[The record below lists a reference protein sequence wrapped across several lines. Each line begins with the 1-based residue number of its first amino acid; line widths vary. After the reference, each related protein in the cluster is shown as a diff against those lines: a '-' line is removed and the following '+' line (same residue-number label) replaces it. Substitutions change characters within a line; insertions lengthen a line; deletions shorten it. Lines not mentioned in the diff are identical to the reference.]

1 MQLRKF
7 RGAKIAL
14 ESNIQYVESAMA
26 RYISTADDLDSE
38 NIEKKVVDNVTKADD
53 VIHQAQDM
61 LTAVK
66 QRIDEIQHEQ
76 ANAQGIL
83 KTSRLDNPEMQLRKF
98 RGAKIALESNIQYVE
113 SAMARYISTA
123 DDLDSENIEKVVDN
137 VTKADD
143 VIHQAQDMLT
153 AVKQRIDEIQHEQ
166 ATQPAPNSA
175 NLQCRQLPAPPT
187 SSSANPQLPQPP
199 APPTSSAAN
208 LQFRQPFQHQ
218 IEKKI

>member
-1 MQLRKF
+1 MSTTLSTAQASLTRSSNRLSTTCQDAQGILKTSRQDNPETQLRKV

-76 ANAQGIL
+76 AI
-83 KTSRLDNPEMQLRKF
+83 P
-98 RGAKIALESNIQYVE
+98 
-113 SAMARYISTA
+113 
-123 DDLDSENIEKVVDN
+123 
-137 VTKADD
+137 
-143 VIHQAQDMLT
+143 
-153 AVKQRIDEIQHEQ
+153 
-166 ATQPAPNSA
+166 QP
-175 NLQCRQLPAPPT
+175 PAPPT
-187 SSSANPQLPQPP
+187 SSSTNLQLHQPP